1 METCVG
7 GVFSVLQSLQITV
20 EMQWHFLYN
29 KDGMITKASETM
41 GIFLTLAFLFFIGS
55 LAGWLLELVYRNWK
69 DPSHRF
75 INPGFCTG
83 PYVPLYGCGLCL
95 LYLIA
100 SLESQQLIAH
110 PVGNKVLLFV
120 MMAVAMT
127 LIEYIAGEFC
137 LRVLQVRLWDYSDRW
152 GNIRGII
159 CPTFSF
165 YWSIL
170 GALYYFLV
178 HPHVLDALN
187 WLSRNLAFSFF
198 VGMFFGVFI
207 IDVVHSAQIVVKLR
221 KFAADHQVVVRYEG
235 IKARIRENR
244 QELAAKYHFFRPFR
258 TEMPLHEFLE
268 TLREEVRHDV
278 LEDIQEVVAWR
289 KRSGPRR

>member
-1 METCVG
+1 
-7 GVFSVLQSLQITV
+7 
-20 EMQWHFLYN
+20 
-29 KDGMITKASETM
+29 M

-55 LAGWLLELVYRNWK
+55 LAGWLLELVYRNLK
-69 DPSHRF
+69 DPSHKF

-100 SLESQQLIAH
+100 SLEQQRLVAS
-110 PVGNKVLLFV
+110 PVWNKTLLFV
-120 MMAVAMT
+120 MMAAAMT

-137 LRVLQVRLWDYSDRW
+137 LRVLKVRLWDYSDRW
-152 GNIRGII
+152 GNFRGII

-165 YWSIL
+165 YWAVL

-178 HPHVLDALN
+178 HPHILDALG

-198 VGMFFGVFI
+198 VGFFFGVFI
-207 IDVVHSAQIVVKLR
+207 LDVAHSAQIVVKLR

-235 IKARIRENR
+235 IKARIRENQ
-244 QELAAKYHFFRPFR
+244 QELAARYHFFRPFR
-258 TEMPLHEFLE
+258 SAKPLSEL
-268 TLREEVRHDV
+268 
-278 LEDIQEVVAWR
+278 LEDMLQDMRDDIREDLEELVARR
-289 KRSGPRR
+289 KQSGPRR

>member
-1 METCVG
+1 
-7 GVFSVLQSLQITV
+7 
-20 EMQWHFLYN
+20 
-29 KDGMITKASETM
+29 M

-69 DPSHRF
+69 DPSHKF

-100 SLESQQLIAH
+100 SLENKALVAH
-110 PVGNKVLLFV
+110 PVGNKALLFV
-120 MMAVAMT
+120 LMAVAMT
-127 LIEYIAGEFC
+127 LIEYIAGELC
-137 LRVLQVRLWDYSDRW
+137 LGVFKVRLWDYSDRW
-152 GNIRGII
+152 GNFRGII

-165 YWSIL
+165 YWTVL

-178 HPHVLDALN
+178 HPHILDALN

-198 VGMFFGVFI
+198 IGLFFGVFS
-207 IDVVHSAQIVVKLR
+207 IDVAHSAQIVAKLR
-221 KFAADHQVVVRYEG
+221 KFAADNQVVVRYEE
-235 IKARIRENR
+235 IKARIRENQR
-244 QELAAKYHFFRPFR
+244 ELAVKFRFFRPFR
-258 TEMPLHEFLE
+258 TDKPLAEILE
-268 TLREEVRHDV
+268 AMLDDMRQDMI
-278 LEDIQEVVAWR
+278 EDIQEAVAWR